1 MSRNVV
7 DRCDGS
13 WLDKSVPETTTHTPV
28 GGERKVTMTSTISV
42 SLIAADEASAVDRV
56 GRTLAKLEGFEP
68 TGRVAVKSAR
78 HALYTVEVN
87 NLGGDV
93 NDAWVVLTS
102 YGISPADDLGS
113 SWQKVPGVGC

>member
-1 MSRNVV
+1 
-7 DRCDGS
+7 
-13 WLDKSVPETTTHTPV
+13 
-28 GGERKVTMTSTISV
+28 MTSTISV
-42 SLIAADEASAVDRV
+42 SLIAADGAAAVERV
-56 GRTLAKLEGFEP
+56 GRTLAKLDGFEP

-87 NLGGDV
+87 NLGGNV

-113 SWQKVPGVGC
+113 AWQKVPGVGC